1 MEINKLRDHYTD
13 YLIIQ
18 NDHATA
24 TGCSDLLSNII
35 SHDSFTRM
43 LSHNECASQYL
54 WNKTK
59 DFVRE
64 HEHNHGILSLDNSIL
79 HKPHTKVNE
88 VITWHYDHGV
98 GKVVKGINLLSAMVD
113 YGKISIPVAY
123 DVMVKDHICIKKD
136 KNNKEIMSRK
146 SRYSINEMARK
157 LINQAVTNRVKFEYI
172 TGDSWFSSKD
182 NIRFFN
188 NNKHKFVLAIS
199 NNRLVASSR
208 QSLQCGNHVKIKD
221 LELKDGQSRKV
232 YLKGISSCVVVTCK
246 VFKNGDSTT
255 GKLYLI
261 TNDLM
266 LTSDHI
272 YKVYQKRWKIE
283 EYHRS
288 IKQNVSVCRSPTKVK
303 KTQLNHLCMSLL
315 AYTELEKLKV
325 TTCENHYALKRR
337 MLIAAN
343 RASYKELIELQ
354 KKVLIVA

>member
-1 MEINKLRDHYTD
+1 MDLCFLLLILSNNAQQIVLLTIMPDRTKPSQQICILDNPFPLFKSWSCLLKDCTYIEIKYRVLKRGNIHSISLKIRSKYHIEIFNISPKCQDSS
-13 YLIIQ
+13 IQ
-18 NDHATA
+18 NNHATA

-113 YGKISIPVAY
+113 YGKVSIPVAY
-123 DVMVKDHICIKKD
+123 DVMVKDQICIKKD
-136 KNNKEIMSRK
+136 KNNKEVMARK

-157 LINQAVTNRVKFEYI
+157 LVNQTVINRVKFEYI
-172 TGDSWFSSKD
+172 TGDSWFSSKE

-208 QSLQCGNHVKIKD
+208 QSLRCGNHVK
-221 LELKDGQSRKV
+221 R
-232 YLKGISSCVVVTCK
+232 T
-246 VFKNGDSTT
+246 
-255 GKLYLI
+255 
-261 TNDLM
+261 
-266 LTSDHI
+266 
-272 YKVYQKRWKIE
+272 
-283 EYHRS
+283 
-288 IKQNVSVCRSPTKVK
+288 
-303 KTQLNHLCMSLL
+303 
-315 AYTELEKLKV
+315 
-325 TTCENHYALKRR
+325 
-337 MLIAAN
+337 
-343 RASYKELIELQ
+343 
-354 KKVLIVA
+354 